1 MPTGRCLCG
10 TFEFTVEGSFGDVR
24 YCHCRQCRRQ
34 SGTAFTANARI
45 HRSQWSIRG
54 PEALITEYEHR
65 PGRYKAFCAR
75 CGSPLYA
82 RSDDDPDDVRVRLGG
97 FEGELDV
104 QIAGHVWV
112 DSKAAWYE
120 IEDGIPCFPEA
131 FRPRR

>member
-1 MPTGRCLCG
+1 MATGRCLCG
-10 TFEFTVEGSFGDVR
+10 TFELTVEGSFGDVR
-24 YCHCRQCRRQ
+24 YCHCSQCRQQ

-54 PEALITEYEHR
+54 PEDRITEYEHR

-82 RSDDDPDDVRVRLGG
+82 RSDHDPDDVRVRLGG

-104 QIAGHVWV
+104 RITGHVWV
-112 DSKAAWYE
+112 GSKATWYE
-120 IEDGIPCFPEA
+120 IEDEIPCFPEA

>member
-1 MPTGRCLCG
+1 MATGRCLCG

-24 YCHCRQCRRQ
+24 YCHCSQCRRQ
-34 SGTAFTANARI
+34 SGTAFTANARV

-54 PEALITEYEHR
+54 PREQIAEYEHR
-65 PGRYKAFCAR
+65 PGRYKAFCSR

-82 RSDDDPDDVRVRLGG
+82 RSDEDPDDVRVRLGG

-104 QIAGHVWV
+104 RTTGHVWV
-112 DSKAAWYE
+112 DSKASWYE

-131 FRPRR
+131 FPTPR